1 MYASGFDNVRKG
13 SCTSLLVG
21 IEASRRADQI
31 YPESRLVSSPA
42 NAAAPDG
49 HSR

>member
-1 MYASGFDNVRKG
+1 MYASAFDNVRKG
-13 SCTSLLVG
+13 SCTGLLVG

-31 YPESRLVSSPA
+31 YPESRRLSSPA